1 VLQGRDPF
9 PASVELARATD
20 GARVAPRRARV
31 DVPAPAP
38 APRTPGIPVSI
49 LPQPV
54 AVAPPN
60 AFLAQLQAALPPW
73 LAGPTA
79 LGSPF
84 PWIAPA
90 ALTVVYGF
98 GGELRIL
105 GMAVGYVA
113 LRSLFRSG
121 LGSFTARTAGWVV
134 GMLLFWFVCTGIAGI
149 STYPPDDDYD
159 VGDVYTTSQPI
170 QPPPSPRPDA
180 YEQVDV
186 DVPPMLRN
194 RDEVAAA
201 VDEAL
206 QSRQYPGPDQEQR
219 VTQRF
224 VVNTNGSVDMWTVT
238 VVNAPSAELAAVA
251 REVTRSMWFD
261 PGGEDGRAVP
271 VWIEH
276 TLTIPARGP

>member
-1 VLQGRDPF
+1 
-9 PASVELARATD
+9 
-20 GARVAPRRARV
+20 
-31 DVPAPAP
+31 
-38 APRTPGIPVSI
+38 VSI

-54 AVAPPN
+54 AAAPPN
-60 AFLAQLQAALPPW
+60 AFLAQLQAALPASI
-73 LAGPTA
+73 AGPTA
-79 LGSPF
+79 LGSPL

-90 ALTVVYGF
+90 ALTVVYGL

-105 GMAVGYVA
+105 GMVVGYMA

-159 VGDVYTTSQPI
+159 VADVYTTSQPI
-170 QPPPSPRPDA
+170 QPPPSARPDA

-186 DVPPMLRN
+186 DVPPVLRN
-194 RDEVAAA
+194 RDDVASA
-201 VDEAL
+201 VDREL
-206 QSRQYPGPDQEQR
+206 QARAYPGPAEDQL

-224 VVNTNGSVDMWTVT
+224 VVNSNGSVDMWTVT

-251 REVTRSMWFD
+251 REVTRSMWFE
-261 PGGEDGRAVP
+261 PGREGGEVVP

-276 TLTIPARGP
+276 TLTFPALKP